1 VIVRIRREAD
11 ADIDAVRAVHTA
23 AFAPQGWV
31 DEPVTEAVLADRL
44 RVDAAWAPRLTVVAE
59 VDGVLAGAVTTSYG
73 ILAADA
79 GAAPGSTPEIA
90 LAAVGPVGVHRRF
103 QGRGVG
109 SAMMHALVGAAEALD
124 EPAFVL
130 LGSPDFYG
138 RFGFVTAS
146 SVGIQPPEPAWGEH
160 FQVLPLTGFDPS
172 VTGGFSYP
180 APFDG
185 V

>member
-31 DEPVTEAVLADRL
+31 DEPVTEAMLADQL
-44 RVDAAWAPRLTVVAE
+44 RVDTAWASRLTLVAE
-59 VDGVLAGAVTTSYG
+59 VDGVLAGAVSTSYG
-73 ILAADA
+73 ILSTDAAVVTGA
-79 GAAPGSTPEIA
+79 ISEIPLAAP
-90 LAAVGPVGVHRRF
+90 GPVGVHPRH

-109 SAMMHALVGAAEALD
+109 SALMHALIGAAEALD
-124 EPAFVL
+124 EPALVL

-138 RFGFVTAS
+138 RFGFEPAS
-146 SVGIQPPEPAWGEH
+146 SVRIQAPEPAWGAH
-160 FQVLPLTGFDPS
+160 FQVLPLIAFDRSMTGRFR
-172 VTGGFSYP
+172 YA